1 MPITYTKLD
10 QGRKSTVGTG
20 TPASNSLTGV
30 NGDTYVD
37 SSTGNVYQY
46 ATSWQI
52 LSSTGSWSSKVAIT
66 IGAVTTPPT
75 KATTKQNDYIQYRDL
90 PNNEV
95 EVRMLY
101 SATSGAGAADGT
113 GNYLWTL
120 PNSYQFDTT
129 VYEVYTGASV
139 DLSGRYSLFGVVC
152 GTFNSLDTYS
162 SQVLVVPYNST
173 QFRVLTC
180 GTNYPKDYI
189 GSGRFPLGNNNIV
202 QALNFKFFKA

>member
-1 MPITYTKLD
+1 MAITYSKID
-10 QGRKSTVGTG
+10 QGRRITVGTG
-20 TPASNSLTGV
+20 TPASNSLTGS
-30 NGDTYVD
+30 NGDTYFDVT
-37 SSTGNVYQY
+37 SGTAYQY
-46 ATSWQI
+46 ITSWQT
-52 LSSTGSWSSKVAIT
+52 SASFGTWSSKVAIT
-66 IGAVTTPPT
+66 IGAVTTGPT
-75 KATTKQNDYIQYRDL
+75 KATTKQNDYVQYRDL

-95 EVRMLY
+95 DVRYLY
-101 SATSGAGAADGT
+101 SATSGAGAADGS

-120 PNSYQFDTT
+120 PNSYQFDTS
-129 VYEVYTGASV
+129 VYTVYTGSSV
-139 DLSGRYSLFGVVC
+139 DLSGLYSLFGVVC